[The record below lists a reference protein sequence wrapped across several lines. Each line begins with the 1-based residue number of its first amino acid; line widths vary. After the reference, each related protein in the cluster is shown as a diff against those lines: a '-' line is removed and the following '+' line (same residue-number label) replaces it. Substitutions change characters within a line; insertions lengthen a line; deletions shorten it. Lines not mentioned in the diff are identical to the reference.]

1 MSICSAGEVSVAVP
15 DADEL
20 RVTAT
25 VWQRLKEVLP
35 HAEHAEVYQ
44 RIGPA
49 LIDDNEV
56 LLAEQ
61 SSLLDILASY
71 RREADGVA
79 RKRAEAGR
87 LVRQPAQE
95 MLRQRLQQL
104 LTGEATS
111 ASVPE
116 DEEGIVQYCLSADGI
131 PPRPFS
137 RAASG
142 SSRHGMRTSM
152 STLSSGGVVSS
163 AASTDTAPTQPSP
176 SVCGDRQMGGVDFS
190 GFLSEISV
198 RSAEAQH
205 RFATILPPL
214 RDLLSEERSLLEED
228 IRWLH
233 ELLVDEMQYM
243 ARARSFTEPSA
254 AVLAKLY
261 NRLERSPPGTPA
273 SAQMYVSPPRRAP
286 FAAGQ
291 VQSPAPPG
299 HPSRGGPRTGKPSS
313 ASPNERRNRLSQ
325 ARRFAAEADEVDATA
340 EQARLLIDAAVS
352 GSISEADLPRRGRTV
367 AEHFDIG
374 LEISDSE

>member
-1 MSICSAGEVSVAVP
+1 MSVAVP

-25 VWQRLKEVLP
+25 IWQRLKEFLP
-35 HAEHAEVYQ
+35 QAEHAEVYQ

-61 SSLLDILASY
+61 SSLLDILSSY

-104 LTGEATS
+104 FLETAG
-111 ASVPE
+111 VPE
-116 DEEGIVQYCLSADGI
+116 TISEEEDGVVQYCLALDGV
-131 PPRPFS
+131 PPRPLS
-137 RAASG
+137 RGASAV
-142 SSRHGMRTSM
+142 SSRQGVRASTS
-152 STLSSGGVVSS
+152 TYSSGGVISS
-163 AASTDTAPTQPSP
+163 VASVDTAPTQLSP
-176 SVCGDRQMGGVDFS
+176 SACRREGGVDFS
-190 GFLSEISV
+190 GMLSEISV

-205 RFATILPPL
+205 RFSNILPRL
-214 RDLLSEERSLLEED
+214 KDLLSEERSLLEED

-254 AVLAKLY
+254 TLLAKLC
-261 NRLERSPPGTPA
+261 NRLERSPPGTPCLPQA
-273 SAQMYVSPPRRAP
+273 CSSPPRKAA
-286 FAAGQ
+286 FA
-291 VQSPAPPG
+291 VCSPVSPAPPAEPNPRLG
-299 HPSRGGPRTGKPSS
+299 RSSPSPRRKDG
-313 ASPNERRNRLSQ
+313 NRLTR
-325 ARRFAAEADEVDATA
+325 ARRFAAEADEVDTNT
-340 EQARLLIDAAVS
+340 EHARMLLDAAAS
-352 GSISEADLPRRGRTV
+352 GSISAAEVPGRGRPV

-374 LEISDSE
+374 LELSDSE